1 MKRIKLP
8 ENKQQEFLEFLE
20 LVQESNTS
28 SSKDKDK
35 KNDSRKLIQV
45 RIRDMGAFFK
55 LLSPQLKL
63 MTLKFI
69 NKDIFRIEKSPF
81 HNCNEG
87 EQRFIVANL
96 ELVIFSPE
104 EKIVNQHD

>member
-35 KNDSRKLIQV
+35 QNDSRKLIQV

-55 LLSPQLKL
+55 LLSP
-63 MTLKFI
+63 
-69 NKDIFRIEKSPF
+69 
-81 HNCNEG
+81 
-87 EQRFIVANL
+87 
-96 ELVIFSPE
+96 
-104 EKIVNQHD
+104 